1 MSETNGQIQCKGD
14 AGNPSGTGLA
24 NMSVYDLTDAAHADI
39 KTKLVTFHAALVT
52 AQLTETVQC
61 DTAVNYVDPDYKVKP
76 GTGVNIDRRISCTW
90 RKKTET
96 AVRRLTI
103 PGVPVTSTA
112 ITKTDA
118 GERINDV
125 GRTALQAA
133 LLALYGGEAGDI
145 IVLSGIV
152 TQKK

>member
-14 AGNPSGTGLA
+14 FGNPSGTGLA
-24 NMSVYDLTDAAHADI
+24 SISVYDLVDEVHADV
-39 KTKLVTFHAALVT
+39 KTKLTTFHAALVT
-52 AQLTETVQC
+52 AQFTATVKC
-61 DTAVNYVDPDYKVKP
+61 DTAVNFVDPDYKVKP
-76 GTGVNIDRRISCTW
+76 GADVNVDRRISVTW

-96 AVRRLTI
+96 AIRRLTI
-103 PGVPVTSTA
+103 PGVPTTSTA
-112 ITKTDA
+112 ISDTDA
-118 GERINDV
+118 GERINDT

-133 LLALYGGEAGDI
+133 LEALYDLTAGDV